1 VHSRALCFAASL
13 LAFSSG
19 ALAQKWDL
27 AALMRRM
34 AEVPARQAR
43 FAETRYVAILTAPL
57 ETRGRLGYVR
67 PDRVTKH
74 VLAPFEERISVQGD
88 TLTVENK
95 SRGELR
101 TMPVQGNPVV
111 WGLVESLRATL
122 AGDAVAL
129 QRFYRAALSGTRAAW
144 ILTLEPLDPQV
155 ARHLQSIRIAG
166 ADSQVVSIEI
176 REANGDR
183 SVMTIEPDAG

>member
-1 VHSRALCFAASL
+1 VRSLTLGLAATL

-19 ALAQKWDL
+19 ALAQEWNL
-27 AALMRRM
+27 AALLKRM
-34 AEVPARQAR
+34 AEIPASQAR
-43 FAETRYVAILTAPL
+43 FAETRHVAILTAPL
-57 ETRGRLGYVR
+57 ETRGRLSYVR

-88 TLTVENK
+88 TLTVENR
-95 SRGELR
+95 SRGESR

-129 QRFYRAALSGTRAAW
+129 QRFHRAALSGTRASW
-144 ILTLEPLDPQV
+144 VLTLEPLDPQV
-155 ARHLQSIRIAG
+155 ARHLQSIRISG
-166 ADSQVVSIEI
+166 ADSQVGSIEI